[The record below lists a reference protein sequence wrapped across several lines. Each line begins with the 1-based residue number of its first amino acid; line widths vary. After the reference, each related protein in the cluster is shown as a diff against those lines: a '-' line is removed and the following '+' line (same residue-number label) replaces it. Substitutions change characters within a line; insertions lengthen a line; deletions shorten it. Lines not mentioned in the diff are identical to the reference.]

1 MFRPKSNIFWAVF
14 IAFFLTFNTSG
25 LRTTI
30 NQIRAGQFSLIDLDN
45 LLAELENM
53 GRSQR
58 LYFYLLLNF

>member
-1 MFRPKSNIFWAVF
+1 M
-14 IAFFLTFNTSG
+14 
-25 LRTTI
+25 RTTI